1 MRVYVACSSNDSV
14 FLEYKELATDIASI
28 LAKRGHKLIFNGKET
43 GMVGKVFMT
52 FKFEEGHTKAIVD
65 VKDTD
70 DLEVLDVDAYE
81 VTATTFQ
88 KRERMFKSAELIV
101 ILPGGVETIADLFGM
116 LEEVVKRKLDI
127 RIVLFDYKGFY
138 KHIIEFIKTS
148 YNKNFISRNEL
159 QKIDFITDI
168 DSFERYINKF
178 ENGNKEEEEDE

>member
-70 DLEVLDVDAYE
+70 DLEVLDIDAYE

-88 KRERMFKSAELIV
+88 KRERIFKSAELIV
-101 ILPGGVETIADLFGM
+101 ILPGGIDTVADLFGM
-116 LEEVVKRKLDI
+116 VEEVVKRKLDI

-138 KHIIEFIKTS
+138 KHIIEFIKNG
-148 YNKNFISRNEL
+148 YEKNFISIDEL
-159 QKIDFITDI
+159 KSIDFITDI
-168 DSFERYINKF
+168 DSFDRYVAKL
-178 ENGNKEEEEDE
+178 EKKEE